1 MIRYYE
7 KVRNNGREAFLA
19 GQKPRPLSAKE
30 RTRRLKNWENKVRF
44 IIASQDK
51 LGRWVT
57 TEPLETR
64 GMKFDKHIETHI
76 FISHIKTL
84 SEYLNLL
91 R

>member
-1 MIRYYE
+1 ME
-7 KVRNNGREAFLA
+7 QETLEVLLVHPQSASGALV
-19 GQKPRPLSAKE
+19 PRQVMNDLGVKLPGK
-30 RTRRLKNWENKVRF
+30 KVRF

-64 GMKFDKHIETHI
+64 GMKFDKHIETRI